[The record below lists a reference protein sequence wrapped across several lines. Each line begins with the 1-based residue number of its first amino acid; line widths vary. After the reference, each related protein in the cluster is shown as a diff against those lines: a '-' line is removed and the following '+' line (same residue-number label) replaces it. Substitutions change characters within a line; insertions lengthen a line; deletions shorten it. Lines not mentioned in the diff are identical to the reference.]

1 LAYRDCL
8 RLMRKVGVDE
18 AKACCG
24 CRWLAAPGWHPH
36 AMPAWPAPL
45 ACAGWPA
52 DGQGLGWRDK
62 WQLARALQALKW
74 RRWQL
79 AEDMTVAHWLQAQR
93 QSDWLVEQFWRP
105 MVLSALNTPLELA
118 SMQVLATTCVTAWA
132 EAVPIATC
140 CCRGWICPNC
150 FRRRPCAGCVL
161 AALSGSR
168 AAGCP
173 ASCRQRMVC
182 WWMERFDAAIVAVA
196 PYHAGALLQD
206 GTADAGQGFPL
217 LADIYRISALR
228 RRYQHAVAHAGF
240 AGRHAGLAV

>member
-1 LAYRDCL
+1 
-8 RLMRKVGVDE
+8 
-18 AKACCG
+18 
-24 CRWLAAPGWHPH
+24 
-36 AMPAWPAPL
+36 
-45 ACAGWPA
+45 
-52 DGQGLGWRDK
+52 
-62 WQLARALQALKW
+62 LQALKW

-118 SMQVLATTCVTAWA
+118 SMQILATTL
-132 EAVPIATC
+132 
-140 CCRGWICPNC
+140 RDSLG
-150 FRRRPCAGCVL
+150 
-161 AALSGSR
+161 GSR
-168 AAGCP
+168 ADSDLLLPRLDLSELFPETALRWLCARGAQWQP
-173 ASCRQRMVC
+173 GSRVSSIVPSADGVLVDG
-182 WWMERFDAAIVAVA
+182 ERFDAAIVAVA

>member
-1 LAYRDCL
+1 
-8 RLMRKVGVDE
+8 V
-18 AKACCG
+18 
-24 CRWLAAPGWHPH
+24 AAG
-36 AMPAWPAPL
+36 A
-45 ACAGWPA
+45 
-52 DGQGLGWRDK
+52 
-62 WQLARALQALKW
+62 ALQALKW

-79 AEDMTVAHWLQAQR
+79 AEDITVARWLQAQR

-118 SMQVLATTCVTAWA
+118 SMQILATTLRDSLGGSRADSDLLLPRLDLSELFPA
-132 EAVPIATC
+132 
-140 CCRGWICPNC
+140 
-150 FRRRPCAGCVL
+150 RPCAGCVL
-161 AALSGSR
+161 AVLQWQPGSR
-168 AAGCP
+168 VSSIVPSADGVLVDGA
-173 ASCRQRMVC
+173 
-182 WWMERFDAAIVAVA
+182 FDAAIVAVA